1 MFWYTGHGMQSKTD
15 KELLDSFVATGDGSA
30 FAELVARYSPM
41 VYRACR
47 RLLSND
53 HDAED
58 ATQAAFVVLARK
70 AGSLRQEGRLNGWL
84 HRVAR
89 LVALEALRKRM
100 KHERNQMES
109 ALWQESLA
117 SDASVADRETVLRQ
131 VDTALDGLSTVLREA
146 VVLRYLRGL
155 SEKEAAVQAGCPVSA
170 MKWRTS
176 DGIAKLRARLAKRGV
191 ALGGA
196 ALASLLTSEASAA
209 IPETLLPSI
218 LATVKTAVATTAT
231 ATGATFTAAM
241 LAKGAMKAMYLAKV
255 KMVAAVAA
263 ASLVVAGSGA
273 IVAQEVAGQRKTA
286 EQPAA
291 APPVA
296 EGNSADRFASPAWR
310 GDDASYDLER
320 VGIRVYQIG
329 GWGPGGVSGWATPA
343 ELRRQTMPAT
353 NYVNAWAASQ
363 EREVL
368 WLSDARMTVTGARVR
383 VDQASGVS
391 VFEGGIRVELP
402 GAHAL
407 ITGERAEFHKGK
419 NTLTVDGMDIPLP
432 GKNVAIIGTKAEL
445 DAMKQ
450 RAGGEAA
457 TVEKILA
464 LLSSF
469 EGPPAGAGYHRGDYV
484 PEENQATLRKVF
496 DAAEGKAKMD
506 AAKKLCAAGGDD
518 GLVFLKAEL
527 SKPGASTNSWASGA
541 VEALGAHGGPE
552 AIEMLKAILSD
563 KQTKLQSRAG
573 LALGRNASETAVEA
587 LRTAMKS
594 GDADTAQAAACG
606 LEMLG
611 GKTGLE
617 LAALALAHAD
627 PKVRRGGAF
636 GAYRAHGERALPLL
650 EKALTDKDAD
660 VRKMVANGLA
670 NIGGDKAADLIQR
683 QLTIEK
689 DPAVIKALKDAEA
702 Q

>member
-1 MFWYTGHGMQSKTD
+1 
-15 KELLDSFVATGDGSA
+15 
-30 FAELVARYSPM
+30 
-41 VYRACR
+41 
-47 RLLSND
+47 
-53 HDAED
+53 
-58 ATQAAFVVLARK
+58 
-70 AGSLRQEGRLNGWL
+70 
-84 HRVAR
+84 
-89 LVALEALRKRM
+89 
-100 KHERNQMES
+100 
-109 ALWQESLA
+109 
-117 SDASVADRETVLRQ
+117 
-131 VDTALDGLSTVLREA
+131 
-146 VVLRYLRGL
+146 
-155 SEKEAAVQAGCPVSA
+155 
-170 MKWRTS
+170 
-176 DGIAKLRARLAKRGV
+176 
-191 ALGGA
+191 
-196 ALASLLTSEASAA
+196 
-209 IPETLLPSI
+209 
-218 LATVKTAVATTAT
+218 
-231 ATGATFTAAM
+231 M

-683 QLTIEK
+683 QLAIEK
-689 DPAVIKALKDAEA
+689 DPAVVKALKDAEA
-702 Q
+702 QLKK